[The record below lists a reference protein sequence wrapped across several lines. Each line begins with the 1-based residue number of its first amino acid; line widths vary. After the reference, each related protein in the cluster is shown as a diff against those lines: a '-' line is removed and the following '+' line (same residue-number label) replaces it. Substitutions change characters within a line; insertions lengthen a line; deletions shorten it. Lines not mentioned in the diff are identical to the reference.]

1 MREVIVFAVAVIVGW
16 KIGKAVR
23 VMQDTLR
30 ALDTLARGA

>member
-1 MREVIVFAVAVIVGW
+1 MIVFAVAVIVGW